1 MSMCKIYLF
10 MKLSLRALLVLCTEL
25 MLRCILSSS
34 VFDDVKDWTFSGLEG
49 VCMRMNERERERERI
64 WKLFVI
70 IDLSTLIHTYL
81 RKSF

>member
-1 MSMCKIYLF
+1 

-25 MLRCILSSS
+25 ILRCILSSS

-49 VCMRMNERERERERI
+49 VCMCMKERERKRERERERERI

>member
-1 MSMCKIYLF
+1 